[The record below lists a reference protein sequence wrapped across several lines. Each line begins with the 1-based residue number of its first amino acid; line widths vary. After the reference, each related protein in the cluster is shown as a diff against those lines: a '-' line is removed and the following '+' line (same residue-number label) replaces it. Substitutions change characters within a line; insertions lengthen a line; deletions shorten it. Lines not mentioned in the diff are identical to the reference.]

1 MFEPNRHS
9 IQFRILS
16 EYGVDTTLESIPF
29 EVARWVKDGWKAL
42 EKIDR
47 VFNAIT
53 VKDSWDR
60 PVLLFKNKWALQQV
74 ITDHPELKLD
84 SVAPVGSGFQ
94 PS

>member
-1 MFEPNRHS
+1 M
-9 IQFRILS
+9 
-16 EYGVDTTLESIPF
+16 
-29 EVARWVKDGWKAL
+29 ARWVKDGWKAL